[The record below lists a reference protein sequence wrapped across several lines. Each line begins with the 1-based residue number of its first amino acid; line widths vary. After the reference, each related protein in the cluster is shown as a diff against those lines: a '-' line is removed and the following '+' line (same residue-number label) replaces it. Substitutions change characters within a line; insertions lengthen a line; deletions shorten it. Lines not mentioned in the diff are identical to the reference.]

1 MDPAPRPADPRGP
14 TSVVGGLPVSPR
26 QRLRADLEPCGQTA
40 ILHVHGEIDAY
51 TLPRWQELLEATVT
65 TLAAEG
71 DRHLIVDLTG
81 TDFVSV
87 RAIMSLAELTT
98 QSCRRRISLA
108 LIDSRRYSPTARII
122 AVAGLSAWLP
132 VHADLTEALAAAKTD
147 PPDLTAAT
155 LPRPRA
161 RVGPNPRRFPQ
172 TPPLCA

>member
-1 MDPAPRPADPRGP
+1 M
-14 TSVVGGLPVSPR
+14 
-26 QRLRADLEPCGQTA
+26 RADLEPCGQTA

-98 QSCRRRISLA
+98 QSCRRRISL
-108 LIDSRRYSPTARII
+108 R
-122 AVAGLSAWLP
+122 
-132 VHADLTEALAAAKTD
+132 
-147 PPDLTAAT
+147 
-155 LPRPRA
+155 
-161 RVGPNPRRFPQ
+161 
-172 TPPLCA
+172 

>member
-1 MDPAPRPADPRGP
+1 MDPAPRPAHRPP
-14 TSVVGGLPVSPR
+14 TVGAGLPPAPR
-26 QRLRADLEPCGQTA
+26 QRLRADVEPCGQTA

-51 TLPRWQELLEATVT
+51 TLPSWQELLDTTVT

-71 DRHLIVDLTG
+71 GRHLIVDLTG

-87 RAIMSLAELTT
+87 RAIMGLAELTT
-98 QSCRRRISLA
+98 QSCRRRINLA
-108 LIDSRRYSPTARII
+108 LIDSRAYSPTARII

-132 VHADLTEALAAAKTD
+132 VHTDLTAALTAAKTD
-147 PPDLTAAT
+147 TPDLTAAT

-172 TPPLCA
+172 TPTLRA